1 MALNIFS
8 DVTVDLQASAPSATI
23 GLGIPAIFV
32 KAVGLGPT
40 AKITKYYDLKT
51 LEVTHRKGTDV
62 ANVAEAIFSQQY
74 RPDHVDVIEYID
86 LAAGIELY
94 FNEDWTF
101 ALLATPSVSDS
112 TTLSMSIDQ
121 HGYKFAVVQVE
132 KASELTT
139 IGKQN
144 WTIATV
150 LPKAN
155 GRLDAAL
162 VGNVASRQVGSVNW
176 KFRSLTGVTPY
187 DDVTQV
193 EYSAIELAN
202 GITYNTRGSLATTSL
217 GKTLSGSFIDDLHG
231 RIWIKKNVQIKLQD
245 FLNKN
250 DKVPYNTMGI
260 NLLLGELSNVL
271 STAWQNGII
280 ETGDD
285 TKGKYTTAAG
295 TRDKQDQ
302 ADVQKRV
309 YKGLSFTYTPATS
322 VDKLSVSG
330 TVILP

>member
-8 DVTVDLQASAPSATI
+8 DVTVDLQASAPSVTI
-23 GLGIPAIFV
+23 GLGVPAIFV
-32 KAVGLGPT
+32 KASGSNPT
-40 AKITKYYDLKT
+40 ANVTKYYDLPT
-51 LEVTHRKGTDV
+51 LVSKYTNGTDV
-62 ANVAEAIFSQQY
+62 ANAATAIFSQQY
-74 RPDHVDVIEYID
+74 RPDHIDVIEYIE
-86 LAAGIELY
+86 LSAGVEQF

-101 ALLATPSVSDS
+101 ALLATPTVEDS
-112 TTLSMSIDQ
+112 TTLSMAIDQ

-132 KASELTT
+132 KASDIAT
-139 IGKQN
+139 IGAQN

-176 KFRSLTGVTPY
+176 KFRSLTGVKPY
-187 DDVTQV
+187 DDVSQV
-193 EYSAIELAN
+193 EYSAIEVAN
-202 GITYNTRGSLATTSL
+202 GITYNTRGSVATTSL

-231 RIWIKKNVQIKLQD
+231 RIWIKTNVKTKLQD

-285 TKGKYTTAAG
+285 TKGEYTTAAVPRSG
-295 TRDKQDQ
+295 QDE

-322 VDKLSVSG
+322 IDKLAVSG

>member
-8 DVTVDLQASAPSATI
+8 DVTVDLQASAPSVTI
-23 GLGIPAIFV
+23 GLGVPAIFV
-32 KAVGLGPT
+32 KATGLKPE

-51 LEVTHRKGTDV
+51 LEVTYNKGTDV
-62 ANVAEAIFSQQY
+62 AKAAEAIFSQQY

-86 LAAGIELY
+86 LSAGVELF

-101 ALLATPSVSDS
+101 ALLATPSVEDN
-112 TTLSMSIDQ
+112 TTLSMAVDQ

-132 KASELTT
+132 KASEIAT
-139 IGKQN
+139 IGTQN
-144 WTIATV
+144 WTIVTV
-150 LPKAN
+150 LPKSN

-176 KFRSLTGVTPY
+176 KFRSLAGVKPY
-187 DDVTQV
+187 DDITQV
-193 EYSAIELAN
+193 EYSAIEQAN
-202 GITYNTRGSLATTSL
+202 GITYNTRGSVATTSL

-231 RIWIKKNVQIKLQD
+231 RIWIKTNVQTKLQD

-285 TKGKYTTAAG
+285 TKGEYTTAAVS
-295 TRDKQDQ
+295 RSKQDE

-322 VDKLSVSG
+322 IDKLAVSG